1 MRLQNRFKELKDEN
15 EVNDDVMSTQYDF
28 VIDTDD
34 FDSVY
39 IDSAVAEDYLLT
51 DDEMNLSNSEML
63 ELIEHI
69 NINHE
74 FEGNL

>member
-15 EVNDDVMSTQYDF
+15 EVTDDVMSTQYDF

-34 FDSVY
+34 FDAVY

-63 ELIEHI
+63 ELIEYK

>member
-15 EVNDDVMSTQYDF
+15 EVTDDVMSTQYDF

-34 FDSVY
+34 FDAVY

-63 ELIEHI
+63 ELIEYI